1 MTNLPREIQ
10 PDSALEERV
19 VSTLVAAG
27 LVRRRRVWPVW
38 VAAAAAVIVLAFGV
52 TMFRPTHTLA
62 PGKTYV
68 VLLYEDSTYRPAPAG
83 HDAERVAVLAR
94 WADSLDTFG
103 KFERAGRLRGP
114 GPLGGL
120 FMYGRRTMPTRRGLR
135 RRVRS
140 RSGEGTSRSNVSSDD
155 FSPHTPGVLYAE
167 CSTPRVRLVPQI
179 HRYLSIGGQL

>member
-1 MTNLPREIQ
+1 MTNLPRETQ

-27 LVRRRRVWPVW
+27 LVRRRRGWPVW
-38 VAAAAAVIVLAFGV
+38 AAAAAAVIVLAFGV

-62 PGKTYV
+62 QGKTYV

-94 WADSLDTFG
+94 WADSLDTVG

-120 FMYGRRTMPTRRGLR
+120 FMIRAA
-135 RRVRS
+135 
-140 RSGEGTSRSNVSSDD
+140 DD
-155 FSPHTPGVLYAE
+155 ADAARIAASCPFT
-167 CSTPRVRLVPQI
+167 QW
-179 HRYLSIGGQL
+179 GGHIDVKRFER